1 MLKKSLFLIDGSA
14 IAYRSYFAF
23 IKNPLTNSRGENTS
37 AIFGFLRFLFIIY
50 DNEKPDYL
58 AVVFDPKGP
67 TFRHKQYKEYKA
79 TRQKIVLPERLKEF
93 LGKHS

>member
-1 MLKKSLFLIDGSA
+1 MIYIKMIVLIYSGIGFSMLKKSLFLIDGSA

-37 AIFGFLRFLFIIY
+37 AVFGFLRFLFMIF

-58 AVVFDPKGP
+58 AVVFDTPGTP
-67 TFRHKQYKEYKA
+67 HR
-79 TRQKIVLPERLKEF
+79 R
-93 LGKHS
+93 